1 LISLNETSM
10 KCMEGESMSSFFLE
24 EEFVPPQDDGLNE
37 TQQDGPKK
45 GFKDNLRRGFM
56 IGRLPPKRW
65 TCHHNFFL
73 KTQNVEEV

>member
-1 LISLNETSM
+1 
-10 KCMEGESMSSFFLE
+10 
-24 EEFVPPQDDGLNE
+24 
-37 TQQDGPKK
+37 
-45 GFKDNLRRGFM
+45 M